1 VHHLFKPIV
10 WFYSRI
16 TDALFRLLA
25 CRTSATKIT
34 SDDILAMTE
43 AGARAGVLA
52 RREQQV
58 IANVFELD
66 SRTVSSAMTQRDRI
80 AYFLRDDPDPVIR
93 ARIAESPTPPTRYAM
108 AISTMWWAMWMPRT
122 CSSAR

>member
-1 VHHLFKPIV
+1 
-10 WFYSRI
+10 
-16 TDALFRLLA
+16 
-25 CRTSATKIT
+25 
-34 SDDILAMTE
+34 MTE